1 MEKHVNELNES
12 QKEAVKTIDGPLLI
26 LAGAGTGKT
35 KTITTRLAYLISLGI
50 DPANTLTLTFTNKAA
65 TEMRE
70 RALMMINDY
79 TYPPKLFT
87 FHKFGL
93 YFLKFNIDRL
103 GRKNSFVIIDTDDKK
118 RILKQ
123 FEPKTNIKQVANEIS
138 HYKNSLIS
146 PATAIEKVAD
156 IEGEQGK
163 KYKEIALIYEKYE
176 NYLHANN
183 LVDFDDLLALTYKIL
198 DNDPE
203 LCETTS
209 RQYQYIM
216 VDEYQDTNELQYNI
230 LKKLCAT
237 HSNLCVVGD
246 DDQSIYGWR
255 GANVKNILEF
265 AGNFDNTVT
274 IKLEDNYRSTS
285 QILGAANELIS
296 HNRTRH
302 EKSLK
307 STKGDGKEIS
317 LIESANESDEAM
329 EIGERI
335 RKLIDSGV
343 SAKDICVLFRIN
355 ALSRSLE
362 EGFTKAKIPFKL
374 VDSIRF
380 YERAEIKDV
389 ISYLRLITNST
400 DDFSLKRVVN
410 KPKRGI
416 GKTTVDKLEAHA
428 DSLKKPI
435 FTLLEESMPEELASL
450 TSKKAAQT
458 LKEFVT
464 TINDLKEKIT
474 ESSYE
479 FIDAF
484 EQSVGIR
491 KMYIESDEVERVLNI
506 DEFYG
511 LLRDFSKQNPDDT
524 IENFLHDIA
533 LSSEADSIDGESIS
547 MMSIHAAKG
556 LEFDHVFIIGLE
568 DGYFP
573 LLGDGND
580 MEEERRLGYVAF
592 TRAKQDLTLS
602 YVKSRFFRG
611 KRDFMNKS
619 RFLSESGVI
628 KGSLKLD
635 GGQPYKKGDL
645 VKHKIFGM
653 GRVVGVSKV
662 GKEFK
667 LGINFG
673 GSKRDILASFVERI

>member
-1 MEKHVNELNES
+1 MDKYVNDLNPS
-12 QKEAVKTIDGPLLI
+12 QKEAVLAIDGPLLI

-65 TEMRE
+65 AEMRE
-70 RALMMINDY
+70 RALMMIENCA
-79 TYPPKLFT
+79 YPPKLFT

-93 YFLKFNIDRL
+93 FFLKFHIDKL

-123 FEPKTNIKQVANEIS
+123 FEPKTNIKQIANEIS

-146 PATAIEKVAD
+146 PKTAIEKVAD
-156 IEGEQGK
+156 IDGEQGK
-163 KYKEIALIYEKYE
+163 KYKEIALVYDKYE
-176 NYLHANN
+176 NYLHTNN

-198 DNDPE
+198 DNDPK
-203 LCETTS
+203 LCEEVS
-209 RQYQYIM
+209 NQYRYIM

-230 LKKLCAT
+230 LRKLCST
-237 HSNLCVVGD
+237 HNNLCVVGD

-265 AGNFDNTVT
+265 AGNFDNTLT

-285 QILGAANELIS
+285 QILEAANELIS

-307 STKGDGKEIS
+307 STKGKGREIEH
-317 LIESANESDEAM
+317 IESANESEEAT
-329 EIGERI
+329 ELGERI

-343 SAKDICVLFRIN
+343 NARDICVLFRIN

-389 ISYLRLITNST
+389 ISYLRLITNAT

-416 GKTTVDKLEAHA
+416 GKTTIDKLEAHA
-428 DSLKKPI
+428 EGLKKPI
-435 FTLLEESMPEELASL
+435 FALIEDSSPDELAAL

-458 LKEFVT
+458 LKEFTAV
-464 TINDLKEKIT
+464 INHLKEKIT
-474 ESSYE
+474 ESSYT

-491 KMYIESDEVERVLNI
+491 KMFLESDEVERVLNI

-592 TRAKQDLTLS
+592 TRAKHDLTLS

-628 KGSLKLD
+628 KGALKLD
-635 GGQPYKKGDL
+635 GGHAYKNGDL
-645 VKHKIFGM
+645 VKHKLFGM

-662 GKEFK
+662 GKETK
-667 LGINFG
+667 LSINFG